1 MTQKVLYKQ
10 PAPDEILASALKL
23 LAFEEPASRC
33 ARLKKL
39 VSRQLSGDS
48 ESQRLFKQF
57 DALAIACQFSEIY
70 QDQSNRSRDMLINIV
85 IGLSDI
91 FSFTNQ
97 AFKIWQNA
105 INWQEHQSDLLQGQV
120 SAEIAN
126 LLEQMVTELNL
137 TPAQSAWLHY
147 LACAAPGWTGLFT
160 QTFEDMPKISAMAA
174 IFENRSLTSV
184 ADLVAATKALTGL
197 LRPSALLL
205 VEGQSECIILPKA
218 MHVMGLDLDKVGVHI
233 IASGGVQQ
241 VVRRFLFY
249 REIVTLPLICLLD
262 QDASDASEII
272 ADSLRDIDGLLVLQS
287 GELEDTF
294 SDTAMLDI
302 LNGQLMRH
310 GQSLPPESFVLPK
323 NGKRKDALNRLF
335 RSHGLGDF
343 DKLEFAAVAA
353 EKLEEQGDVPMEIKK
368 LAGILTSR
376 LNVL

>member
-39 VSRQLSGDS
+39 VARQLSGDS
-48 ESQRLFKQF
+48 DSQRLFKQF
-57 DALAIACQFSEIY
+57 DALAIARQYSEIY
-70 QDQSNRSRDMLINIV
+70 QESGARHQDILINMAIA
-85 IGLSDI
+85 LSDI
-91 FSFTNQ
+91 ASFTNQ

-105 INWQEHQSDLLQGQV
+105 IGWQERQLQLAAGQF
-120 SAEIAN
+120 SAEIN
-126 LLEQMVTELNL
+126 QLFEELKTQLNL
-137 TPAQSAWLHY
+137 TPAQADWLFY
-147 LACAAPGWTGLFT
+147 LACAAPGWSGLFA
-160 QTFEDMPKISAMAA
+160 QSFDDMPRLTAMAE
-174 IFENRSLTSV
+174 IFKNRPLDTV
-184 ADLVAATKALTGL
+184 ANLVAASKSLIGL
-197 LRPSALLL
+197 LRPRALLL

-218 MHVMGLDLDKVGVHI
+218 MQLMGLDLEQVGVHI

-262 QDASDASEII
+262 EDASDASEII
-272 ADSLRDIDGLLVLQS
+272 FDSLRDIDGLLVLQS

-294 SDTAMLDI
+294 SDSAMLEI

-310 GQSLPPESFVLPK
+310 GQSLQQTSFVLPK

-343 DKLEFAAVAA
+343 DKLEFASVAK
-353 EKLEEQGDVPMEIKK
+353 EKLEEPGDVPAEIKK
-368 LAGILTSR
+368 LASILTSR
-376 LNVL
+376 LPAL